1 MEPIFDIYNIQ
12 LMSRAKW
19 IELSVETTPEFVEP
33 VSELFRRYGDRE
45 VIVQEEGDWDPD
57 NDYDVDKIPHTV
69 VVMTCIPLDAT
80 ADSRREMIDT
90 GVRLISYLQPGIYLK
105 HKIVSEEDWENSW
118 KAQFTVYRIGER
130 LIIKP
135 SWQDYDPS
143 PEDIVIELDP
153 GMAFGTGHHPTTKLC
168 LEQIERY
175 MVPGMRVLD
184 LGTGSGILAIA
195 ASKLGAQCITG
206 LDIDETAIQV
216 ASSNADQ
223 NNVNNLN
230 LLHGTIP
237 SLKFPKNSFDLAL
250 ANVTA
255 NVVISSVEPI
265 AEILETQGLLI
276 ASGILSERRL
286 EVEDQIGKRFLIKE
300 SFTDGDWLTIL
311 AIKN

>member
-1 MEPIFDIYNIQ
+1 MN
-12 LMSRAKW
+12 RAKW
-19 IELSVETTPEFVEP
+19 IELSVTTTPEFVEP

-57 NDYDVDKIPHTV
+57 NDHDVDKIPHTV
-69 VVMTCIPLDAT
+69 VVMTCIPIDAT
-80 ADSRREMIDT
+80 ADSRREMIDV
-90 GVRLISYLQPGIYLK
+90 GVRLISYLEPGIYLK
-105 HKIVSEEDWENSW
+105 HKVVSEEEWENSW

-135 SWQDYDPS
+135 TWHNYDPA
-143 PEDIVIELDP
+143 PHDIVIELDP

-168 LEQIERY
+168 LEQIERW

-206 LDIDETAIQV
+206 LDTDGIAIEV
-216 ASSNADQ
+216 ASANAAQ
-223 NNVNNLN
+223 NNVENFN

-237 SLKFPKNSFDLAL
+237 AVKLPKKSFDLAL

-255 NVVISSVEPI
+255 NVIISSVEPL
-265 AEILETQGLLI
+265 AEILKTQGLLI
-276 ASGILSERRL
+276 ASGILSERQL
-286 EVEDQIGKRFLIKE
+286 EVEDHIGKRFLVKE
-300 SFTDGDWLTIL
+300 SFADGEWLTIL
-311 AIKN
+311 ATKK

>member
-1 MEPIFDIYNIQ
+1 MN
-12 LMSRAKW
+12 RAKW
-19 IELSVETTPEFVEP
+19 IELSVTTTPEFVEP

-45 VIVQEEGDWDPD
+45 VIIQEEGDWDPD
-57 NDYDVDKIPHTV
+57 NDHDLDKIPHTV
-69 VVMTCIPLDAT
+69 IVMTCIPLDAT

-143 PEDIVIELDP
+143 PQDIVIELDP

-168 LEQIERY
+168 LEQIERW

-195 ASKLGAQCITG
+195 ASKLGARCITG
-206 LDIDETAIQV
+206 LDTDGIAIEV
-216 ASSNADQ
+216 ASANAAQ
-223 NNVNNLN
+223 NNVENFN

-237 SLKFPKNSFDLAL
+237 AVKLPKKSFDLAL

-255 NVVISSVEPI
+255 NVIISSVEPL
-265 AEILETQGLLI
+265 AEILKTQGLLI
-276 ASGILSERRL
+276 ASGILSERQL
-286 EVEDQIGKRFLIKE
+286 EVEDHIGKRFLVKE
-300 SFTDGDWLTIL
+300 SFADGEWLTIL
-311 AIKN
+311 ATKK

>member
-1 MEPIFDIYNIQ
+1 MD
-12 LMSRAKW
+12 RAKW
-19 IELSVETTPEFVEP
+19 IELSVATTPEFVEP
-33 VSELFRRYGDRE
+33 VSELFRRYADRE

-57 NDYDVDKIPHTV
+57 NDHDVDKVPHTV

-80 ADSRREMIDT
+80 ADSRREMIDV

-105 HKIVSEEDWENSW
+105 HKVVSEEEWENSW

-135 SWQDYDPS
+135 TWHNYDPS
-143 PEDIVIELDP
+143 PDDVVIELDP

-168 LEQIERY
+168 LEQIERW

-206 LDIDETAIQV
+206 LDTDGTAIQV
-216 ASSNADQ
+216 ASANAVQ
-223 NNVNNLN
+223 NDVTNFKLI
-230 LLHGTIP
+230 HGTIP
-237 SLKFPKNSFDLAL
+237 AVRLPKNSFDLAL

-255 NVVISSVEPI
+255 NVIISSVEPL
-265 AEILETQGLLI
+265 AEILKTQGLLI
-276 ASGILSERRL
+276 ASGILSERQL
-286 EVEDQIGKRFLIKE
+286 EVEDQIGKRFLVKE
-300 SFTDGDWLTIL
+300 SFVDGEWLTIL
-311 AIKN
+311 ATKN